1 MASIRSGKRELN
13 MKKFHRDIEY
23 RDKDGFTEVV
33 HCDSIKGIM
42 AYYLIRFVTWLE
54 NKVESEEV

>member
-1 MASIRSGKRELN
+1 